1 MEDKDEE
8 EFDFLLRDKL
18 KENQC
23 LNGFKRHPKHYIIMD
38 MITYCSLGNH
48 DTGLRS
54 VRWTDRALW
63 YILDPYQ
70 DSGISKRIA
79 HSFVFEFWRYAFIRT
94 RFAITSNQIITAQD
108 RNRFYKRLRD
118 IANWADNWTG
128 TNAGMLAVVRN
139 KTKTYKTRAEL
150 WNKHI
155 IKHFPVNKE

>member
-8 EFDFLLRDKL
+8 FDFPLRDKL

-23 LNGFKRHPKHYIIMD
+23 HHGFKKHPKHYVIMD
-38 MITYCSLGNH
+38 MITYCSLGNK

-54 VRWTDRALW
+54 VRWTDRVLF
-63 YILDPYQ
+63 YIRHPFQ
-70 DSGISKRIA
+70 DLGVSESVA
-79 HSFVFEFWRYAFIRT
+79 HSFIFEFWRYAFIRT
-94 RFAITSNQIITAQD
+94 RFAISSNHEITDQE
-108 RNRFYKRLRD
+108 RNRFYKRLID
-118 IANWADNWTG
+118 IANWADTWTG
-128 TNAGMLAVVRN
+128 TYAGMLAVVRN